1 MYTYTGSSPTRFFLK
16 GEIMYGCVPHDAL
29 YWYELELDREAEAQ
43 DNGFDSWEEYQ
54 ASIQD
59 DIGNMQYG
67 DWKCE
72 R

>member
-1 MYTYTGSSPTRFFLK
+1 
-16 GEIMYGCVPHDAL
+16 MYGCVPHNAL

-59 DIGNMQYG
+59 DIGNMQYD
-67 DWKCE
+67 DWKC
-72 R
+72 RG